1 MSVVINYVR
10 GIVPLNWISTP
21 SGWTHGN
28 CPMCV
33 LNGESRPDEKGRGGF
48 MFEDDSF
55 IYNCFNCKYK
65 VSWRSGYSFTN
76 KLERLLSAFGT
87 QESDIQ
93 RLKLDLMRE
102 GDISHLIQFKKQKKD
117 ISRIGW
123 NNAELPEGA
132 RPLLDWEEADENIIA
147 AIMYL
152 EERGFDASDPRFMYS
167 KSRSPGLMNKRF
179 IIPFTHKNNI
189 VGYTARWI
197 GNPPDGMT
205 KYYNKSPKNDF
216 VYGIDRQQ
224 GKHTVIVTEGQLD
237 AIITDGVAIGSN
249 EINDDQ
255 ADIIE
260 SLGDNI
266 ILLPDFDKPGAKMV
280 DFAVSRGWSVSFPEW
295 EGCKDVGDANVKYGR
310 LYTVR
315 SIIYSAIQ
323 NKVKIDLM
331 KRKFCK

>member
-1 MSVVINYVR
+1 
-10 GIVPLNWISTP
+10 
-21 SGWTHGN
+21 
-28 CPMCV
+28 
-33 LNGESRPDEKGRGGF
+33 
-48 MFEDDSF
+48 
-55 IYNCFNCKYK
+55 
-65 VSWRSGYSFTN
+65 
-76 KLERLLSAFGT
+76 
-87 QESDIQ
+87 
-93 RLKLDLMRE
+93 
-102 GDISHLIQFKKQKKD
+102 
-117 ISRIGW
+117 
-123 NNAELPEGA
+123 
-132 RPLLDWEEADENIIA
+132 
-147 AIMYL
+147 MYL

-179 IIPFTHKNNI
+179 IIPFTHRDKI

-205 KYYNKSPKNDF
+205 KYYNKSPKNDY

-280 DFAVSRGWSVSFPEW
+280 DFAVSRGWDVSFPEW
-295 EGCKDVGDANVKYGR
+295 ENCKDVGDANVKYGR

-315 SIIYSAIQ
+315 SIIDSAIQ